1 MVSQANWIYEKGFKD
16 LKSSAF
22 DFTNHIYGGRGILG
36 PKPIGN
42 FYRQPPPQTHT
53 HILYI
58 YVVPTKNRT
67 MGHNSGSQE
76 KIACLLF
83 EEGLKTR
90 MNTKY

>member
-53 HILYI
+53 HILY
-58 YVVPTKNRT
+58 
-67 MGHNSGSQE
+67 MLSQPKIIQWAITQE
-76 KIACLLF
+76 VRKKIACLLF
-83 EEGLKTR
+83 EKGLKTR